1 MVQRVLLCT
10 DPLNLEDS
18 REAQR
23 ADLNFKNAED
33 NDEDLNSDLS
43 DYTNRLAID
52 ECKNDSDYPG
62 KFKDEGLTS
71 CYKGKVFNFDINLGA
86 DGTVFSLDTFNAYKI
101 DGSGV
106 KTDITYSSAKMVDGY
121 LQIAFGEDYVYNT
134 GRRNEDGSAEEA
146 SSNIFNNFLRS
157 NIRDTNSL

>member
-1 MVQRVLLCT
+1 MINNKVYVMNYKGEIVQDEDGSEGFNYSQT
-10 DPLNLEDS
+10 QFNLEDS

-23 ADLNFKNAED
+23 ADLQFKNAED

-52 ECKNDSDYPG
+52 ECKNDSDYTG

-106 KTDITYSSAKMVDGY
+106 KSDITYTSAKMVD
-121 LQIAFGEDYVYNT
+121 
-134 GRRNEDGSAEEA
+134 
-146 SSNIFNNFLRS
+146 
-157 NIRDTNSL
+157 